1 MSTNAPQGSK
11 WETEMPA
18 DLAEEAKKRPKRKKR
33 FMQVNGIDIKKK
45 KRSMKI
51 ANVNSFLFG
60 SVTLAMAIRS

>member
-45 KRSMKI
+45 
-51 ANVNSFLFG
+51 NG
-60 SVTLAMAIRS
+60 Q